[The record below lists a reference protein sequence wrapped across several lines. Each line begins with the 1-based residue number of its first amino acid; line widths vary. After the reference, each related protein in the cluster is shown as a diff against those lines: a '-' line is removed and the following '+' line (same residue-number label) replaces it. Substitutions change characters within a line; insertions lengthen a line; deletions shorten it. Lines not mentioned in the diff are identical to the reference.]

1 MYIKQA
7 ALPLYVSVL
16 QHPALPL
23 EVSTVGYSSNI
34 VNELLFLV
42 STLEA
47 NLWMVDRCSMHE
59 SSFCKCSVR
68 PCKSSKRESAV
79 FIRSSVKRFK
89 WSLFRS
95 SLLSSFLAFL
105 SVNVAI
111 GFDRCDS
118 TSVRPLA
125 LTSLS
130 DDVLFTL
137 RSHGILDSLFQ
148 NSSFRLCSLCALSAL
163 LSLHVFSGLDEL
175 NQFDEGYSNF
185 DSAVCVCVLV
195 TDLALDNFQIR

>member
-1 MYIKQA
+1 M
-7 ALPLYVSVL
+7 
-16 QHPALPL
+16 
-23 EVSTVGYSSNI
+23 
-34 VNELLFLV
+34 
-42 STLEA
+42 
-47 NLWMVDRCSMHE
+47 RE

-68 PCKSSKRESAV
+68 PCKSSNSAV

-89 WSLFRS
+89 WSMFPS

-130 DDVLFTL
+130 DEVLFTL

-148 NSSFRLCSLCALSAL
+148 NSSVRLCSLCALSAL

-175 NQFDEGYSNF
+175 NQFDDGYSNF

-195 TDLALDNFQIR
+195 TDLALDCDRLFLITSRSGNFGGS